1 VSSTEPGVPRTAHSL
16 APDSFVRDRDS
27 LHSALRRVER
37 EGWEGPTARF
47 LLDYVRDTV
56 VRPLV
61 VELGVRGAA
70 ASQAE
75 ATAWQDV
82 WMALASPTLRDAV
95 SPWGVLWEAAR
106 RAILG
111 EIVSARYATSVS
123 RAWRLSQP
131 GRRPAVRP
139 PTSLAT
145 LTELGWEPVAP
156 PIGSIADRQPMDV
169 VNAACDVLVSAG
181 WAAEDAIRIVAYVMT
196 DEPTTRGSRWT
207 NELQAWTTFGW
218 RNMATR
224 LGLPPWQARRLV
236 MVLRGTVDHPGLLP
250 RLIRAGGRID
260 LDSDLRAAV
269 ASTRDRTRRSPVLKS
284 MQ

>member
-1 VSSTEPGVPRTAHSL
+1 MSSSESGVPPTARPL
-16 APDSFVRDRDS
+16 PVASFVRDRQS
-27 LHSALRRVER
+27 LLFALREIER
-37 EGWEGPTARF
+37 EGWEGRTAMF

-111 EIVSARYATSVS
+111 EILSARYATNVR
-123 RAWRLSQP
+123 RAWRLSQS
-131 GRRPAVRP
+131 GRHPAVRP
-139 PTSLAT
+139 PASLT
-145 LTELGWEPVAP
+145 VLTELGWEPVAP
-156 PIGSIADRQPMDV
+156 PIGSSAHREPKDV
-169 VNAACDVLVSAG
+169 VNAACDVLVSGG

-236 MVLRGTVDHPGLLP
+236 MVLRGTVEHPGLLP

-260 LDSDLRAAV
+260 LDSDMRAAV

-284 MQ
+284 V